1 MATILNNAPYMGFP
15 LSIKRGNPAPVDTT
29 AVWYDKTEL
38 ENYAATGATAY
49 VGQILTLYADIP
61 LESGGTKK
69 VCEAYMIS
77 NEAGTL
83 VKLAQTTASG
93 DLASDVATLQSQ
105 VASLIAAVGKK
116 AAGEEPATGIY
127 KDIEDVIKLAN
138 SKVASIKAA
147 DKSIT
152 VAGTATAPT
161 VKVTLS
167 ATEGNALELADDGL
181 KVTIPTVE
189 VPEYIIKQK
198 TLTAEEAKTSPYA
211 AIYQLMKGDTQAGV
225 DINIPK
231 DMVVQSGTVQTFHEG
246 ALPEGVDKPGTY
258 IVLILANSGSR
269 PLYIPVSSL
278 VDVYTGT
285 SDEDAKTA
293 TVLVNV
299 DPTTHVITASIR
311 TGSIANA
318 MLDSTVQASLKKADT
333 AVQKIISGSETSTNG
348 TITVDGKEVA
358 VKGLANAAYVTVES
372 LNTTAK
378 GYADAA
384 KNAVIGDADT
394 AKAEDKTIE
403 GVKKY
408 AVVQA
413 GAVQT
418 AAEATAKGYVDA
430 LSLADKA
437 VDGQVVSAVTQTKGQ
452 IAVTRRALVEAD
464 IPELAQSKISGLTT
478 ALEGKQDTIT
488 FDGIYHASTNKA
500 ATVSTVNT
508 AADNL
513 RHTLGGEDGHTE
525 IDTKD
530 SETIKGAKLYADSK
544 ASAAEAAAKAYA
556 DGLVTGDSGIT
567 KRVETLEGKVD
578 VDKVSTAI
586 GAAKTAIIGDATND
600 TADSKTIEGVKKY
613 ADNKIKPISD
623 SINDLQAAVSQ
634 NGAAITKLNGA
645 DTVEGSVDY
654 KIKAAKDALTT
665 EINGKQDRFATVT
678 ATENDQTLNFDKG
691 SLSIFTTENQ
701 AYDEIRSGKVLQLT
715 ATQEIFF
722 NGPVGLAEGKTFK
735 ATEGDIQVKTTPT
748 GDTSAVN
755 KSYVDAAITTATA
768 GLTGAMHFKG
778 KLDTL
783 PAAADYDAGDVVIV
797 GQKEYV
803 LLDDKGTKS
812 WSLLGDEGSYAV
824 KGSITDNDIAANA
837 GIKQS
842 KIDGLTDALN
852 AKLNSTTAA
861 STYVAKE
868 TGKSLIATDLITKL
882 TNIDTGAQVNKIES
896 IKANGT
902 LLTIDTN
909 KSVNIPAASASAF
922 GVIKVDDV
930 SIKSTD
936 GTIAIKA
943 VSTDLLTQ
951 GTQTLILNC
960 GGAAD

>member
-61 LESGGTKK
+61 LEGGGTKK
-69 VCEAYMIS
+69 VCEAYIIS

-93 DLASDVATLQSQ
+93 DLASDVATLQGQ

-127 KDIEDVIKLAN
+127 KDIEDITKLVN
-138 SKVASIKAA
+138 SKVASVTAA

-152 VAGTATAPT
+152 VAGTATEPT
-161 VKVTLS
+161 VKVALS
-167 ATEGNALELADDGL
+167 AAEGNALKLAADGL
-181 KVTIPTVE
+181 KVTIPTVD
-189 VPEYIIKQK
+189 VPEYTIKQK
-198 TLTAEEAKTSPYA
+198 KLSVEEAKTSPYA

-231 DMVVQSGTVQTFHEG
+231 DMVVQSGTVETFYEG

-285 SDEDAKTA
+285 PTEDAKTA
-293 TVLVNV
+293 TVLVNI

-311 TGSIANA
+311 TGSISNE
-318 MLDSTVQASLKKADT
+318 MLDSTVQDSLKKADT
-333 AVQKIISGSETSTNG
+333 AVQKITSGSDTSTNG

-358 VKGLANAAYVTVES
+358 VKGLADAAYATVAS

-378 GYADAA
+378 GYADATKDA
-384 KNAVIGDADT
+384 IIGDADT

-408 AVVQA
+408 AVAQA
-413 GAVQT
+413 DAAKK
-418 AAEATAKGYVDA
+418 AAEDAAKGYIGDLDLTDTEVA
-430 LSLADKA
+430 K
-437 VDGQVVSAVTQTKGQ
+437 QVVSAVSQTDGK
-452 IAVTRRALVEAD
+452 ITVTRRALVADD
-464 IPELAQSKISGLTT
+464 IPDLAQSKISGLTT
-478 ALEGKQDTIT
+478 ALAGKQDTIT
-488 FDGIYHASTNKA
+488 FDGIYSDSNKA

-508 AADNL
+508 AADHL
-513 RHTLGGEDGHTE
+513 RHTLGGEDGNTE

-530 SETIKGAKLYADSK
+530 SETIKGAKLYADNAVKTLNDTLTPSITALEETHATK
-544 ASAAEAAAKAYA
+544 TGGGFKTVADEVTAGINALDLSGTYAAKSLEKTVSDHIADKVVHITAAERTKWDGAATQAETNKTAIATINGEGEGSIKKAVADAKA
-556 DGLVTGDSGIT
+556 DLN
-567 KRVETLEGKVD
+567 
-578 VDKVSTAI
+578 TAI
-586 GAAKTAIIGDATND
+586 GKKADDFSDKASFTNKGLKFINKAAILDLGECGIEYFTAPYYPNPDDTSNKIDQGHLAPVGVDDIYFDNSFKVKTAQITDNESIVNRKYVTDA
-600 TADSKTIEGVKKY
+600 
-613 ADNKIKPISD
+613 
-623 SINDLQAAVSQ
+623 
-634 NGAAITKLNGA
+634 
-645 DTVEGSVDY
+645 
-654 KIKAAKDALTT
+654 
-665 EINGKQDRFATVT
+665 VT
-678 ATENDQTLNFDKG
+678 
-691 SLSIFTTENQ
+691 S
-701 AYDEIRSGKVLQLT
+701 
-715 ATQEIFF
+715 
-722 NGPVGLAEGKTFK
+722 
-735 ATEGDIQVKTTPT
+735 
-748 GDTSAVN
+748 
-755 KSYVDAAITTATA
+755 ATA

-778 KLDTL
+778 KVDAL
-783 PAAADYDAGDVVIV
+783 PAVTDYVAGDVIIV

-824 KGSITDNDIAANA
+824 KGSIADADIATNA

-842 KIDGLTDALN
+842 KISGLTDALS
-852 AKLNSTTAA
+852 AKLDSATAA

-868 TGKSLIATDLITKL
+868 TGKSLIADTLITKL
-882 TNIDTGAQVNKIES
+882 SGIETSAQVNKIES

-902 LLTIDTN
+902 VLTITD
-909 KSVNIPAASASAF
+909 KSVDIPAASDSVF
-922 GVIKVDDV
+922 GVVKVDND
-930 SIKSTD
+930 SIESTN

-951 GTQTLILNC
+951 GTETLILNC